1 MEYEAARDFADT
13 WGLVLLVVLFVVFI
27 AYIFRRG
34 ATEKYKRAARIPM
47 DAPENPAESDKRMN
61 EMKADEPRH
70 EGSDPERRNPHP

>member
-13 WGLVLLVVLFVVFI
+13 WGLVFLVVLFVLFI

-47 DAPENPAESDKRMN
+47 EAPENPAPGDKRSN
-61 EMKADEPRH
+61 EIKAGEPRH
-70 EGSDPERRNPHP
+70 EGADPERRNSHS